1 MNGTFA
7 ARVTF
12 IDNKVCLISVST
24 LISSVFVELRA
35 VNSSFLLADI
45 CHNKK
50 SKKSLFSLTY
60 QYYYYTLFHYLSSR
74 WLRAYSYF
82 WKSAQLTDSNT

>member
-7 ARVTF
+7 ARVMF

-24 LISSVFVELRA
+24 PISSVFVELKA

-45 CHNKK
+45 CNYKK
-50 SKKSLFSLTY
+50 SKKSLFSLTLLVLLLY
-60 QYYYYTLFHYLSSR
+60 LVPLSVFSLAKSLQLFLEI
-74 WLRAYSYF
+74 
-82 WKSAQLTDSNT
+82 SATYKF

>member
-7 ARVTF
+7 ARVMF

-24 LISSVFVELRA
+24 PISSVFVELKA

-45 CHNKK
+45 CNYKK
-50 SKKSLFSLTY
+50 SKKSLFSLTLLVLLLY
-60 QYYYYTLFHYLSSR
+60 FVPLSVFS
-74 WLRAYSYF
+74 LA
-82 WKSAQLTDSNT
+82 KSLKLLLEISATYRF

>member
-7 ARVTF
+7 ARVMF

-24 LISSVFVELRA
+24 PISSVFVELKA

-45 CHNKK
+45 CNYKK
-50 SKKSLFSLTY
+50 SKKSLFSLTLLVLLLY
-60 QYYYYTLFHYLSSR
+60 LVPLSVFSLAKSLQLFLEICVTYK
-74 WLRAYSYF
+74 F
-82 WKSAQLTDSNT
+82 

>member
-7 ARVTF
+7 SRVMF

-24 LISSVFVELRA
+24 PISSVFVELKA

-45 CHNKK
+45 CNYKK
-50 SKKSLFSLTY
+50 SKKSLFSLTLLVLLLY
-60 QYYYYTLFHYLSSR
+60 LVPLSVFSLAKSLQLFLEI
-74 WLRAYSYF
+74 
-82 WKSAQLTDSNT
+82 SATYKF

>member
-7 ARVTF
+7 VRVTF

-24 LISSVFVELRA
+24 PISSVFVELRA

-45 CHNKK
+45 CNYKK
-50 SKKSLFSLTY
+50 SKKSLFSLALLVLLLYFVPLSVFSLAKSLKLLLEISATY
-60 QYYYYTLFHYLSSR
+60 RF
-74 WLRAYSYF
+74 
-82 WKSAQLTDSNT
+82 